1 MAGGEI
7 LSQENDA
14 HVKHAQVEIHAVAV
28 EVSDPIQEEVKQE
41 SLSMKMRR
49 PLPLLMS
56 VEDGGT

>member
-7 LSQENDA
+7 PSQENVV
-14 HVKHAQVEIHAVAV
+14 HEYHAQVEIHAVAV

>member
-1 MAGGEI
+1 MAGGEN

-14 HVKHAQVEIHAVAV
+14 HEKHAQVEIHAVAV

-41 SLSMKMRR
+41 SLSTKMRR